1 MAESLAKRART
12 AAPEAS
18 VSTLALPTLGT
29 IYALTVGIDG
39 TVFVAT
45 ESALHV
51 ITPSAGF
58 VAHLAGSRSE
68 TGCVD
73 GEGLD
78 TRFNDPRG
86 LAVAS
91 DGSLLVAETGNRR
104 LRRVSPH
111 GTVWTVAGGKRGFAD
126 GMGTAARFN
135 LPWGIVVDGHGTI
148 YVNDFGNCIRK
159 VLPAD
164 WTVSTLCGK
173 NEGFRCRWGGCG
185 GALPFPSWIGARHGW
200 QSDHR

>member
-1 MAESLAKRART
+1 MVLFRVRYLVCNSLQHQTRSLYGTFYPTLSFSMAESLAKRART

-45 ESALHV
+45 ESALYV

-111 GTVWTVAGGKRGFAD
+111 GTVWTVAGGKRG
-126 GMGTAARFN
+126 
-135 LPWGIVVDGHGTI
+135 
-148 YVNDFGNCIRK
+148 
-159 VLPAD
+159 
-164 WTVSTLCGK
+164 
-173 NEGFRCRWGGCG
+173 
-185 GALPFPSWIGARHGW
+185 
-200 QSDHR
+200 